1 MRKMLLV
8 LFIFVQGCTLRT
20 CKVEIFDTNEKPVV
34 KALYQTVHIATDV
47 KVDDFKFDIPKKNI
61 EFNRFK
67 QDNDS
72 VKVLTPYGI
81 GETK

>member
-1 MRKMLLV
+1 MRKVLLV

-20 CKVEIFDTNEKPVV
+20 CVGIFSIDGKPVF
-34 KALYQTVHIATDV
+34 KGLYQTVHLATDV
-47 KVDDFKFDIPKKNI
+47 DVDDFKLNIPKKTI
-61 EFNRFK
+61 GFNRFK

-72 VKVLTPYGI
+72 FKIITPYGI